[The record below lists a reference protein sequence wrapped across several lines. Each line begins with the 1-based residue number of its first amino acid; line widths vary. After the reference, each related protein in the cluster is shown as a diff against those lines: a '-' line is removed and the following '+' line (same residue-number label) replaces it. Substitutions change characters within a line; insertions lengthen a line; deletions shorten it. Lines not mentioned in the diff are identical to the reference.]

1 MSAIVDRRYDTGIVG
16 SLDGQRGAA
25 VKGFRSGQNALAAGM
40 ERGELESVLIG
51 LGTGIDQKQPI
62 VLITA
67 GAAQTFGQLLLKAV
81 HHRIGIKAQLRELML
96 QRTDIMRV
104 TMTYADNG
112 MATVKIKVF
121 LSGTVPDMASLPFG
135 YLNIKKGVYGIKF
148 HLLVFFYELAGRS
161 RQCGARLFRKPPA

>member
-1 MSAIVDRRYDTGIVG
+1 
-16 SLDGQRGAA
+16 
-25 VKGFRSGQNALAAGM
+25 
-40 ERGELESVLIG
+40 
-51 LGTGIDQKQPI
+51 
-62 VLITA
+62 
-67 GAAQTFGQLLLKAV
+67 
-81 HHRIGIKAQLRELML
+81 
-96 QRTDIMRV
+96 
-104 TMTYADNG
+104 MTYADNG